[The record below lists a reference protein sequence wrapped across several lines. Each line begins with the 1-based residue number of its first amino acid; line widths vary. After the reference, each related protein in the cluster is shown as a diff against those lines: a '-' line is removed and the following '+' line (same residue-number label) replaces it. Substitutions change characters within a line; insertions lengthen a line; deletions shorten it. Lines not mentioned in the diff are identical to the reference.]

1 MCVQIW
7 HAGPS
12 KTNPIAFSLTYGGG
26 VAHVQDASG
35 AAG

>member
-1 MCVQIW
+1 MCRSGI
-7 HAGPS
+7 AGPS
-12 KTNPIAFSLTYGGG
+12 KTNPIAFSLPYGGG